1 MSSAVSAQTIHWAT
15 GLRHA
20 LHRRPEISGQ
30 EHATAQAIASAL
42 SGLSGVRLMTGLGGT
57 GIAAIIDSG
66 LPGPRLMI
74 RAELD
79 GLPILE
85 TGTMPWK
92 SEVEGR
98 GHLCGHDG
106 HSAILAAIARELSAR
121 PPARGC
127 VILLFQPAE
136 ETGAGSAAVLADPAF
151 ATLKPD
157 MALSLHNLPGL
168 ALGSAAIRTG
178 PFNFASAGLAIHLS
192 GRTAH
197 ASMPEQGTSPGIAMA
212 ELMAALPSLPA
223 SLGLDVPGEALVTL
237 VHARLGEEAFGIAP
251 GEALVMATIRSI
263 DDDRQLCLMDKAR
276 ALAGCVAKTHGLGLQ
291 LSVHD
296 AFAACHNH
304 ERPAQVLDLAIGET
318 GLTLIRLDKPFR
330 WSEDFGRISSA
341 CPAAMFVL
349 GAGVDCPPLHAPDYD
364 FPDELIETGAGVFLA
379 AIRAQCG

>member
-1 MSSAVSAQTIHWAT
+1 MSGALSPQTIQWAT

-20 LHRRPEISGQ
+20 LHRRPEISGE
-30 EHATAQAIASAL
+30 EHGTAQAVAAAL
-42 SGLSGVRLMTGLGGT
+42 GGLTGVRLVTGLGGT

-85 TGTMPWK
+85 TGSVPWK

-106 HSAILAAIARELSAR
+106 HSAILAAMARELSAR
-121 PPARGC
+121 PPKRGC

-151 ATLKPD
+151 STLKPD

-178 PFNFASAGLAIHLS
+178 PFNFASAGLAIRLT

-197 ASMPEQGTSPGIAMA
+197 ASMPEQGTSPAIAMA
-212 ELMAALPSLPA
+212 DLMAALPALPA

-251 GEALVMATIRSI
+251 GEALVMATIRAI
-263 DDDRQLCLMDKAR
+263 DDDRQLSLMEKAKS
-276 ALAGCVAKTHGLGLQ
+276 LAERVAKTHGLGLQ

-296 AFAACHNH
+296 AFAACTNH
-304 ERPAQVLDLAIGET
+304 ERPVEVLTAAISET
-318 GLTLIRLDKPFR
+318 GLSLTRLDKPFR
-330 WSEDFGRISSA
+330 WSEDFGRFSSV

-364 FPDELIETGAGVFLA
+364 FPDALIETGTSVFLA